1 MTRTLVVSLSRVV
14 ASLSA
19 LLLASSAH
27 AQTASRTLTRDAF
40 LREVVQSN
48 ITLAAE
54 RANIPVAR
62 AQIAVARIFPDPT
75 ISVGVTSL
83 DVSRVGAQN
92 TVGAAVNIPIEW
104 PGRAAARVELA
115 TQELRVSEAQLED
128 ALRQLRSAASTAFVE
143 ALAAKLELAIRRQS
157 LASLERFV
165 AANRVRL
172 QAGDIGDVAL
182 AQTRIEAER
191 YRAEVLT
198 AEGETAA
205 TSMALRG
212 FLGPNATVQRVEP
225 EGDIR
230 VSPALLDEAALVAR
244 ALRDRQD
251 LQALRFSLS
260 SSHARVNL
268 ARVNRGVDF
277 AVGLGWQY
285 YFPGAQGSAF
295 QAPDYHALSATL
307 TVPLPFSRVH
317 RGELDSAHALSELS
331 ERRLR
336 ASELAVEFEVRQA
349 IARYRAALSA
359 LAVYEQG
366 LLRDAERVVESI
378 TYGYARGSVTLLE
391 VLNAQRT
398 LDDVRHS
405 HVDALAAVA
414 RARVALELAVGSP
427 I

>member
-1 MTRTLVVSLSRVV
+1 MNRARSLSLSRAA
-14 ASLSA
+14 ASIAA
-19 LLLASSAH
+19 LLFASVAH
-27 AQTASRTLTRDAF
+27 GQNASRTLTRDAF

-54 RANIPVAR
+54 RANIPIAR
-62 AQIAVARIFPDPT
+62 AQIAVARIFPDPA

-104 PGRAAARVELA
+104 PGRAAARVEVA
-115 TQELRVSEAQLED
+115 SQELRVSEAQLED

-165 AANRVRL
+165 TANRVRL

-198 AEGETAA
+198 SEGETAA
-205 TSMALRG
+205 TSMALRA
-212 FLGPNATVQRVEP
+212 FLGQYASAQRIEP
-225 EGDIR
+225 DGDIR
-230 VSPALLDEAALVAR
+230 VSPVVLDEAALVAR
-244 ALRDRQD
+244 ALRDRAD
-251 LQALRFSLS
+251 LQALRLARS
-260 SSHARVNL
+260 SANARVNL

-317 RGELDSAHALSELS
+317 RGELDAARALTEQS
-331 ERRLR
+331 ERRVQ
-336 ASELAVEFEVRQA
+336 AAELAVEFEVRQA
-349 IARYRAALSA
+349 VARYRAALAA

-378 TYGYARGSVTLLE
+378 SYGYSRGSVTLLE
-391 VLNAQRT
+391 VLSAQRT

-414 RARVALELAVGSP
+414 RARVALELAIGGP
-427 I
+427 L